1 MLDLICVH
9 KLFWHRCST
18 NDISY
23 RLRQKKKKKE
33 NKQKKKWLRTY
44 FWGSNILS
52 SKMQDVGSGIAT
64 GAANACCTPTTG
76 GGTPGTDS
84 PENA

>member
-1 MLDLICVH
+1 MFINSFGTDVAQMTFHIACV
-9 KLFWHRCST
+9 
-18 NDISY
+18 
-23 RLRQKKKKKE
+23 KKKK
-33 NKQKKKWLRTY
+33 NMNKKKCLRTY

>member
-1 MLDLICVH
+1 MTFHIACV
-9 KLFWHRCST
+9 KKKK
-18 NDISY
+18 
-23 RLRQKKKKKE
+23 KKKKKE
-33 NKQKKKWLRTY
+33 NKQKKWLRTY